1 MRVLSRVLALLAVV
15 GATGPLRGA
24 DNPAAGNKL
33 AALERFV
40 GEWEVAGKWSNGQS
54 LHARSVYQWGLGKKI
69 LKAQTFV
76 RNGKKEYQRYEGV
89 LAWHPEK
96 KSLFEISFAF
106 DGSIS
111 EVLIE
116 TKDKDT
122 LHIGWK
128 PYRADKPSKVRQVI
142 KFLDADRFQWTVAL
156 KDARGWKQLIKATWK
171 RKKK

>member
-1 MRVLSRVLALLAVV
+1 MRFDWIALLALLAT
-15 GATGPLRGA
+15 TGLLRA
-24 DNPAAGNKL
+24 DDKAAAKKGL
-33 AALERFV
+33 EALERFA
-40 GEWEVAGKWSNGQS
+40 GEWVVDGKWANGQR

-69 LKAQTFV
+69 LIAKTFV

-116 TKDKDT
+116 RKDKDT
-122 LHIGWK
+122 LHIGWV
-128 PYRADKPSKVRQVI
+128 PFAPDRPSKVRQVI
-142 KFLDADRFQWTVAL
+142 KFLDQNRFQWVVSI
-156 KDARGWKQLIKATWK
+156 KQGKKWVQLIDATWK
-171 RKKK
+171 RQTK